1 MATYKEKIEAEYET
15 IKEILSLLPK
25 GSIENLNHLELAGV
39 AILLCNF
46 YNGMENI
53 LKQVFKMRGIS
64 IPSGYSWH
72 RDMINQALSHK
83 IISQSLAEHL
93 KKYLAFRHYIVH
105 SYAIDLDVRKIK
117 TLIDGIDVVIDRFR
131 DEVIEKV

>member
-1 MATYKEKIEAEYET
+1 M
-15 IKEILSLLPK
+15 
-25 GSIENLNHLELAGV
+25 

-53 LKQVFKMRGIS
+53 LKQVFKMRGIDV
-64 IPSGYSWH
+64 PSGHSWH

-83 IISQSLAEHL
+83 IISQSLAENL

-105 SYAIDLDVRKIK
+105 SYAIDLDVRKIGA
-117 TLIDGIDVVIDRFR
+117 LIKGVDAVLERFYY
-131 DEVIEKV
+131 EVIEEV

>member
-1 MATYKEKIEAEYET
+1 MATYKEKIEAEYEA

-25 GSIENLNHLELAGV
+25 DSIENLNDLELAGV

-53 LKQVFKMRGIS
+53 LKQVFKMRGIDV
-64 IPSGYSWH
+64 PSGYSWH
-72 RDMINQALSHK
+72 RDMINQALSHE
-83 IISQSLAEHL
+83 IISQALAENL

-105 SYAIDLDVRKIK
+105 SYAIDLDVRKIGA
-117 TLIDGIDVVIDRFR
+117 LIKGIDAVL
-131 DEVIEKV
+131 